1 MFLLFYIV
9 FPNLTFDKMPKSKAD
24 WVDRYGIQK
33 KISQHCISGTLVL
46 SHLATLA
53 EQQSNLPY
61 ILTTLA

>member
-1 MFLLFYIV
+1 MFLLFYLV
-9 FPNLTFDKMPKSKAD
+9 FLIYLFIKMPKSKAD
-24 WVDRYGIQK
+24 WDWIWYTK

>member
-1 MFLLFYIV
+1 MFLLFYLV
-9 FPNLTFDKMPKSKAD
+9 FLIYLLIKCLKMRLIGLTDM
-24 WVDRYGIQK
+24 VYK
-33 KISQHCISGTLVL
+33 KILQDCISGTLVL